1 LWYNK
6 QMQFKVPQDVQRE
19 DQILWFITLRQ
30 LIMILIGGGI
40 SYALFTMLSKKYVLG
55 LVEVILICIPLIIA
69 IAFAFVKIKGI
80 PLFKFFL
87 LLIETKL
94 FRASRRYWQ
103 TSGGVFVSMTT
114 GFIEKAKNRKSLLV
128 PKNISDDKFKNLANL
143 IDNKQS

>member
-1 LWYNK
+1 
-6 QMQFKVPQDVQRE
+6 MQFKVPQDVQRE

-40 SYALFTMLSKKYVLG
+40 SYGLFTTFSKKYVLG
-55 LVEVILICIPLIIA
+55 LLEIILICIPAVIA

-80 PLFKFFL
+80 PLFKFLL

-103 TSGGVFVSMTT
+103 TSGGIFVSMTT
-114 GFIEKAKNRKSLLV
+114 GFIEKTKRKKSPLV
-128 PKNISDDKFKNLANL
+128 AKNISDERFKNLANL
-143 IDNKQS
+143 IDKK